1 VLTKGRSILV
11 YLAENVSSDDVSHAL
26 FWYMAP
32 KVLVDGAVWSIARTV
47 LAITP
52 MQTKALQG
60 EGF

>member
-1 VLTKGRSILV
+1 M